1 MNSIINYHGN
11 KQIEHMP
18 IFQPVQQPSS
28 SQIVLHVQTVSS
40 SGCELDIWDPD
51 VEYFRLNWAL

>member
-18 IFQPVQQPSS
+18 IFQPVQQPLS
-28 SQIVLHVQTVSS
+28 SQIVLHVQTFQILVVNGTFGIQMSNTL
-40 SGCELDIWDPD
+40 G
-51 VEYFRLNWAL
+51 